1 MVSQRLSLPLLF
13 ASLTGRSGHGL
24 ARMGRLRPLASSA
37 SDGPDSRAQGG
48 CRWTVQRLRGP
59 VSELLQSGEPP
70 AAATRVARIH
80 TVTGAGLV
88 LGSTQSLETAD
99 QTRAAAAGAEILRRR
114 SGGGAVLLLPGRQV
128 WVDFFVP
135 ASDPLWSDDV
145 AQAAQWVGELW
156 SEVVEPFVAEP
167 ISVHSGRLVADRWGR
182 LVCFAGSG
190 PGEVFAGGRK
200 VVGVSQRRTRSRVR
214 IQTTAR
220 LRRPDTAASIRA
232 DDHRL
237 DELDLLDVAAA
248 DRETGRALMASRCGS
263 VPATEADLAEALL
276 GALEAQARDTR

>member
-1 MVSQRLSLPLLF
+1 MS
-13 ASLTGRSGHGL
+13 
-24 ARMGRLRPLASSA
+24 RP
-37 SDGPDSRAQGG
+37 DGPDSRARGD
-48 CRWTVQRLRGP
+48 CRWTVERLRGP
-59 VSELLQSGEPP
+59 VSGLLESAEPP
-70 AAATRVARIH
+70 TAAARVARIH

-99 QTRAAAAGAEILRRR
+99 QIRAAAAGTEILRRR
-114 SGGGAVLLLPGRQV
+114 SGGGAVLLLPGSQV

-145 AQAAQWVGELW
+145 AHAAQWVGALW
-156 SEVVEPFVAEP
+156 SAVVGPFVAEP

-220 LRRPDTAASIRA
+220 VGHPDAAASITA
-232 DDHRL
+232 DDRRL
-237 DELDLLDVAAA
+237 DELELLNLTAA
-248 DRETGRALMASRCGS
+248 DRETGRAVMASRCGS
-263 VPATEADLAEALL
+263 VPATEADLTEALL
-276 GALEAQARDTR
+276 GALQSQARGNR

>member
-1 MVSQRLSLPLLF
+1 M
-13 ASLTGRSGHGL
+13 SGPD
-24 ARMGRLRPLASSA
+24 R
-37 SDGPDSRAQGG
+37 PDSRAQGD
-48 CRWTVQRLRGP
+48 CRWTVERLRGP
-59 VSELLQSGEPP
+59 VSGLLESAEPP
-70 AAATRVARIH
+70 TAAMRVARIH

-99 QTRAAAAGAEILRRR
+99 QIRAAAAGTEILRRR
-114 SGGGAVLLLPGRQV
+114 SGGGAVLLLPGSQV

-145 AQAAQWVGELW
+145 AHAAQWVGELW
-156 SEVVEPFVAEP
+156 SAAVEPFVAEP

-220 LRRPDTAASIRA
+220 LGHPDTAASIRT
-232 DDHRL
+232 DDRRL
-237 DELDLLDVAAA
+237 DELELLDVTAA
-248 DRETGRALMASRCGS
+248 DREAGRAVMASRCGS
-263 VPATEADLAEALL
+263 VPATEADLTEALL
-276 GALEAQARDTR
+276 EALQAQARGNR

>member
-1 MVSQRLSLPLLF
+1 ME
-13 ASLTGRSGHGL
+13 AGGAATC
-24 ARMGRLRPLASSA
+24 SSA
-37 SDGPDSRAQGG
+37 HP
-48 CRWTVQRLRGP
+48 WTVERLQGP
-59 VSELLQSGEPP
+59 VSALLGSAEPP

-80 TVTGAGLV
+80 TVTGPGLV
-88 LGSTQSLETAD
+88 LGSTQSLQTAD
-99 QTRAAAAGAEILRRR
+99 RIRAAAAGTGILRRR
-114 SGGGAVLLLPGRQV
+114 SGGGAVLLRPGGQV

-156 SEVVEPFVAEP
+156 SAVIGPFVSEP

-220 LRRPDTAASIRA
+220 LAQEAA
-232 DDHRL
+232 DHIL
-237 DELDLLDVAAA
+237 DEFEFLDLTPA
-248 DRETGRALMASRCGS
+248 DRAGGRALVEGRCGTI
-263 VPATEADLAEALL
+263 PATEPALTD
-276 GALEAQARDTR
+276 ALIQALNA

>member
-1 MVSQRLSLPLLF
+1 MS
-13 ASLTGRSGHGL
+13 
-24 ARMGRLRPLASSA
+24 
-37 SDGPDSRAQGG
+37 GPDRPDPRVQGD
-48 CRWTVQRLRGP
+48 CRWTVERLHGP
-59 VSELLQSGEPP
+59 VSELLEAAEPP
-70 AAATRVARIH
+70 TAATRVARIH

-88 LGSTQSLETAD
+88 LGSTQSLDTAD
-99 QTRAAAAGAEILRRR
+99 QIRAAAAGTEILRRR
-114 SGGGAVLLLPGRQV
+114 SGGGAVLLRPGGQV

-145 AQAAQWVGELW
+145 AHAAQWVGELW
-156 SEVVEPFVAEP
+156 SAVIEPFVPEP

-220 LRRPDTAASIRA
+220 LGHEVA
-232 DDHRL
+232 DHIL
-237 DELDLLDVAAA
+237 DEFELLDLTPA
-248 DRETGRALMASRCGS
+248 DRAGGRALTEGRCGT
-263 VPATEADLAEALL
+263 VPATESALTDALL
-276 GALEAQARDTR
+276 GALNA

>member
-1 MVSQRLSLPLLF
+1 MS
-13 ASLTGRSGHGL
+13 
-24 ARMGRLRPLASSA
+24 
-37 SDGPDSRAQGG
+37 GPDRPDPRAQRG
-48 CRWTVQRLRGP
+48 CRWTVQRLQGP
-59 VSELLQSGEPP
+59 VSELLESAEPP
-70 AAATRVARIH
+70 TTATRLARIH

-99 QTRAAAAGAEILRRR
+99 QIRAAAAGTEILRRR
-114 SGGGAVLLLPGRQV
+114 SGGGAVLLRPGGQV

-145 AQAAQWVGELW
+145 AYTAQWVGELW
-156 SEVVEPFVAEP
+156 SAVIEPFVAEP

-220 LRRPDTAASIRA
+220 LGHADSASSIQA
-232 DDHRL
+232 DARGL
-237 DELDLLDVAAA
+237 DEIELLDVTAA
-248 DRETGRALMASRCGS
+248 DRETGRAVMARRCGS
-263 VPATEADLAEALL
+263 VPATEAGLTEALL
-276 GALEAQARDTR
+276 GALEAQARDSR